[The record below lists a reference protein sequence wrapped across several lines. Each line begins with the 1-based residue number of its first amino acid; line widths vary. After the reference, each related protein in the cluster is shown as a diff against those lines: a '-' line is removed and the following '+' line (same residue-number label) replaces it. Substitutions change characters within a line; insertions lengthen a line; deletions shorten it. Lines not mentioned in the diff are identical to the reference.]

1 MSVGLYIKRKGIL
14 DFVALAKAMP
24 AYQFI
29 WFGYLNLHQVPHEIR
44 EAVETKLPNLQF
56 AGYVAPD
63 ELRNA
68 YCGADLFFFP
78 TYEETEG
85 IVLLEAL
92 AMGQEILIR
101 DIPIYEGDLVD
112 GKHVYKG
119 KTNDD
124 FQRLINGI
132 LEGDLPSLKAA
143 GQERIRQK
151 DLRCIGSELRSA
163 YETAIQLH
171 KSDGGGMSV
180 PGTK

>member
-1 MSVGLYIKRKGIL
+1 M
-14 DFVALAKAMP
+14 
-24 AYQFI
+24 
-29 WFGYLNLHQVPHEIR
+29 
-44 EAVETKLPNLQF
+44 ETKLPNLQF